1 MKRLVVILAAGLAAC
16 APSGGQEEEPT
27 ESVTQIPTTM
37 TTWSSPSPLPPR
49 TRTPEQQAAEDVV
62 NEYFS
67 TRNAI
72 RKDPLLDLK
81 PLRAVVAGP
90 DAEEDVALVE
100 KNREEGLVQ
109 VGDYISVVTNSVPV
123 APGEVTVTVCT
134 DASAMDMVKEASHE
148 SVLPKDRNY
157 FTEWRITTKQVEG
170 AWKISDFDTTD
181 TGPCPME

>member
-1 MKRLVVILAAGLAAC
+1 MKRVVVILAAGLAAC
-16 APSGGQEEEPT
+16 APSGDGATEPV

-37 TTWSSPSPLPPR
+37 TTWPSPSTLPPR

-62 NEYFS
+62 NDYFS
-67 TRNAI
+67 TRNAMK
-72 RKDPLLDLK
+72 KDPLLDIQ
-81 PLRAVVAGP
+81 PLRAFVAGP
-90 DAEEDVALVE
+90 DAEEDVALLE
-100 KNREEGLVQ
+100 KNRAEGLVQ
-109 VGDYISVVTNSVPV
+109 VGDYVSVVTNSVTVSPD
-123 APGEVTVTVCT
+123 AVTVTVCT